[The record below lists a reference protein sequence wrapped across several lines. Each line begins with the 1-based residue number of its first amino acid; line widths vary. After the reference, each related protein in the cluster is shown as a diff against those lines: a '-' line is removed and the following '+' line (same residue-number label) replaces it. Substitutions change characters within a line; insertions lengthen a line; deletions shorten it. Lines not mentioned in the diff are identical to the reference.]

1 MASISTLLSNAWN
14 YLRKFNLFQ
23 KAKRDDEHE
32 IQNEIISTRL
42 FLFLMAASIII
53 LLVYTSQVKM
63 TLSITHNSPTLEL
76 YQSLYED
83 YGKTLVCPCTN
94 IAIAQKQ
101 FISLTRTVHQICRS
115 DFITDKWFSFLNAA
129 STLYISSDF
138 RFTGSLLFQI
148 IASFCHL
155 SDDAIQNGLNRF
167 FLFLR
172 QVFWTI
178 HYFVKGQSR
187 QQVQQFAGLLA
198 IKSTFQDQII
208 ASVKPKVST
217 VCS

>member
-1 MASISTLLSNAWN
+1 MNICFIALTGI
-14 YLRKFNLFQ
+14 NL
-23 KAKRDDEHE
+23 
-32 IQNEIISTRL
+32 
-42 FLFLMAASIII
+42 
-53 LLVYTSQVKM
+53 
-63 TLSITHNSPTLEL
+63 LEL
-76 YQSLYED
+76 INDKVAKLD
-83 YGKTLVCPCTN
+83 RAL
-94 IAIAQKQ
+94 
-101 FISLTRTVHQICRS
+101 RS
-115 DFITDKWFSFLNAA
+115 VEAPSDASKNQALITSEKLRA
-129 STLYISSDF
+129 
-138 RFTGSLLFQI
+138 
-148 IASFCHL
+148 
-155 SDDAIQNGLNRF
+155 DAIQNGLNRF